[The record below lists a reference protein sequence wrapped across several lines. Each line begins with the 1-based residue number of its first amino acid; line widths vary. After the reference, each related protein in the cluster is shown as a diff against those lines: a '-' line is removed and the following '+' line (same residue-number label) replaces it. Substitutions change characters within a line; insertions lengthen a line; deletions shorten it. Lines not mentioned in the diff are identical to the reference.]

1 MSERSAAEP
10 GPPMTLGAGL
20 RRWFLLPPRPHGE
33 VIEDRRVSFLEL
45 FYDLVYVVLV
55 GQIAHTLAE
64 DVSWSGV
71 LDFAVVFGLIWIGWF
86 NGTEFHE
93 LHGREDGRN
102 RSFTFL
108 QMGIL
113 TVLAVFAANA
123 TTTAGAQF
131 AITYAVLLAVL
142 AWQWASV
149 YRTATPEYRP
159 GALRYIAGLV
169 VSIGALVATLG
180 MENTAR
186 LTVWGAVVVGSIALV
201 VFYLLRTPDDSL
213 GILPTA
219 SMAER
224 YGLFIIIVLG
234 EVVLGVV
241 NGLLAVEDLDFR
253 TVATGVL
260 GLTIA
265 FGFWWTYF
273 DYVGRRLPRQDGGSL
288 VLWLYSQLP
297 IAMAVAAAGAGT
309 VSLIEHA
316 ADARTPE
323 PSSWL
328 LTGSV
333 SALLI
338 ALVAT
343 IVTLVDYR
351 KLADVYRPLALAL
364 LLGAAAALAIGW
376 ARPAPWLLAV
386 LLDLIL
392 IAIWCFAFARD
403 LRTTRTEPEPG
414 YRPRLRR
421 TSGRPA
427 AVVTTRWNDRG
438 TERRQLATSSD
449 NRAGAKSAAMTSNGD

>member
-1 MSERSAAEP
+1 M
-10 GPPMTLGAGL
+10 
-20 RRWFLLPPRPHGE
+20 
-33 VIEDRRVSFLEL
+33 IEDRTVSFLEL
-45 FYDLVYVVLV
+45 FYDLVYVVLI

-86 NGTEFHE
+86 NGTQFHE

-102 RSFTFL
+102 RSFIFL

-113 TVLAVFAANA
+113 TVLAVFTGHAAS
-123 TTTAGAQF
+123 TDGEPF
-131 AITYAVLLAVL
+131 ALTYAVLLAVL
-142 AWQWASV
+142 LWQWASV
-149 YRTATPEYRP
+149 YRTDAPEYRP
-159 GALRYIAGLV
+159 GALRYLAGLV
-169 VSIGALVATLG
+169 VSIGALLASSG
-180 MENTAR
+180 MEDTGR
-186 LTVWGAVVVGSIALV
+186 LAVWAAVVVGSIALV
-201 VFYLLRTPDDSL
+201 VVYMLRSSDDSL
-213 GILPTA
+213 GIRATA

-241 NGLLAVEDLDFR
+241 DGMLAVEDLDFR

-260 GLTIA
+260 GLSIA

-288 VLWLYSQLP
+288 ALWLYSQLP
-297 IAMAVAAAGAGT
+297 IALAVAAAGAGM

-328 LTGSV
+328 LAGSV

-343 IVTLVDYR
+343 IVTLADYR
-351 KLADVYRPLALAL
+351 RLAALYRPLAVAL

-376 ARPAPWLLAV
+376 ARPAPWLLAT

-392 IAIWCFAFARD
+392 VAIWSFAFARSSAD
-403 LRTTRTEPEPG
+403 DSGRARTRLGHARGRATLARRASQQSG
-414 YRPRLRR
+414 SCLRPRCSRGSPVR
-421 TSGRPA
+421 GCPTP
-427 AVVTTRWNDRG
+427 VEEDRG
-438 TERRQLATSSD
+438 LRPPA
-449 NRAGAKSAAMTSNGD
+449 